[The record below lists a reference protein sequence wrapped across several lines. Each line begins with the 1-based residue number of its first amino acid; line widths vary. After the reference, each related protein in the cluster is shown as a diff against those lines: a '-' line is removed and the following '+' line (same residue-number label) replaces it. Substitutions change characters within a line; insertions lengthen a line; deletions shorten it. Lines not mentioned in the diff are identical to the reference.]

1 MQIKIQDESPQQWSI
16 LCWRPFPLWHIL
28 PFITGF
34 PKNSFSCSL
43 QSFYDFF
50 PQQIKLNYFL
60 TKEQKKTNFENF
72 DQILLTVTLN
82 KEIKE
87 IVYWTNMLLTDKIL
101 G

>member
-1 MQIKIQDESPQQWSI
+1 MVNTLLKAFPIMTHFALHYRFPQKFFQLFLAI
-16 LCWRPFPLWHIL
+16 FLR
-28 PFITGF
+28 
-34 PKNSFSCSL
+34 
-43 QSFYDFF
+43 FF